1 MNLQAA
7 ISWKCKEAQKVGYDY
22 GNETPEAKLGYWEVE
37 MQKVKFGWSVKT
49 LRLKYNKRGTA
60 EVSRG

>member
-1 MNLQAA
+1 MLQAA
-7 ISWKCKEAQKVGYDY
+7 IPWKCKEAQKAGYGY
-22 GNETPEAKLGYWEVE
+22 GNETSEAKLGYSEVE
-37 MQKVKFGWSVKT
+37 IQKVKFDWSVKT